1 MLEPKEGLL
10 TFRAEG
16 NNIPKSIFYSRE
28 IHWPG
33 IIHYCYKDNS
43 GVTIGRGYDLGR
55 RSKGE
60 VFHAMLS
67 SGITKK
73 QAEKISEG
81 AGLTGCTASD
91 FVKKNKDDIGEIT
104 ETQQLI
110 LFEEVYRDYLIDS
123 IRFYNKYKKN
133 DSVIWDKLDYR
144 LREVFVDM
152 KYQGNMF
159 AETVKY
165 FEGNDISTVV
175 RLINSRPL
183 LKKYEPGRKRLLFL
197 MNGKQK

>member
-1 MLEPKEGLL
+1 M
-10 TFRAEG
+10 
-16 NNIPKSIFYSRE
+16 
-28 IHWPG
+28 
-33 IIHYCYKDNS
+33 
-43 GVTIGRGYDLGR
+43 
-55 RSKGE
+55 
-60 VFHAMLS
+60 
-67 SGITKK
+67 
-73 QAEKISEG
+73 
-81 AGLTGCTASD
+81 
-91 FVKKNKDDIGEIT
+91 
-104 ETQQLI
+104 
-110 LFEEVYRDYLIDS
+110 YRDYLIDS

-197 MNGKQK
+197 MNGK